1 MTNELIKSEYYMG
14 FEINIY
20 AEDADYEDTGFY
32 SEITINGDK
41 LIDYDSTIIYL
52 TEDDALKAAQD
63 YIEEIY

>member
-1 MTNELIKSEYYMG
+1 MINELIKSEYYMG

-20 AEDADYEDTGFY
+20 AEDPDYEDTGFY